1 MMEDNRR
8 DPSSDF
14 DSEYID
20 QLFSAGRTPTNQDPI
35 SAASPAEQEPE
46 PETVPE
52 SAKPKGKHCLLIL
65 AAVGLL
71 LLGFLAGTL
80 ATREKQPENVT
91 TPPATISATTLP
103 PQFGFIPNYES
114 WSTDSLVVAATEL
127 PIFWDVP
134 VTQENFMALSSQFQV
149 LDVLYMR
156 NDARDAL
163 QKILKSAQPD
173 ENAYAAAQWLMTY
186 LENHVFYLPP
196 CKWLQN
202 EDSHFAVYEFTVAPN
217 FLGTASQNGA
227 TMTVL
232 EFYGNL
238 VAVEGDPEILRKEC
252 NFWFLLEKKEGSN
265 AELDADQFRIYNSE
279 TFEEVSKVLMD
290 FLPCEQ
296 GWLICGYAPFNIS
309 ITLNYNT
316 LSNGSISFS
325 TALPLPE
332 DLPTKEFLQQTL
344 ELGAFTRYL
353 LDTKPDNF
361 HYHPLMA
368 ALLEREDLISTAL
381 QIVENTPQSDP
392 YALMGLLTHESV
404 YDQMTDTQK
413 NALEMLEAKRYWSGY
428 RFYSSRPAMAI
439 TGEYAV
445 CDIYYLSAADA
456 KIIRDTEA
464 DHWFFFGLSSG
475 AIELND
481 GSWTLEIEEQ
491 GSGSEK
497 ANILLWPAY
506 HSRGD
511 YAQVGW
517 LIAVQGEIPYL
528 LRLTIRDGRGN
539 ILDAAEVTWADLLS
553 HPEN

>member
-1 MMEDNRR
+1 
-8 DPSSDF
+8 
-14 DSEYID
+14 
-20 QLFSAGRTPTNQDPI
+20 
-35 SAASPAEQEPE
+35 
-46 PETVPE
+46 
-52 SAKPKGKHCLLIL
+52 
-65 AAVGLL
+65 
-71 LLGFLAGTL
+71 
-80 ATREKQPENVT
+80 
-91 TPPATISATTLP
+91 
-103 PQFGFIPNYES
+103 
-114 WSTDSLVVAATEL
+114 
-127 PIFWDVP
+127 
-134 VTQENFMALSSQFQV
+134 
-149 LDVLYMR
+149 
-156 NDARDAL
+156 
-163 QKILKSAQPD
+163 
-173 ENAYAAAQWLMTY
+173 
-186 LENHVFYLPP
+186 
-196 CKWLQN
+196 
-202 EDSHFAVYEFTVAPN
+202 
-217 FLGTASQNGA
+217 
-227 TMTVL
+227 
-232 EFYGNL
+232 
-238 VAVEGDPEILRKEC
+238 
-252 NFWFLLEKKEGSN
+252 
-265 AELDADQFRIYNSE
+265 
-279 TFEEVSKVLMD
+279 
-290 FLPCEQ
+290 
-296 GWLICGYAPFNIS
+296 
-309 ITLNYNT
+309 
-316 LSNGSISFS
+316 
-325 TALPLPE
+325 
-332 DLPTKEFLQQTL
+332 
-344 ELGAFTRYL
+344 
-353 LDTKPDNF
+353 
-361 HYHPLMA
+361 MA